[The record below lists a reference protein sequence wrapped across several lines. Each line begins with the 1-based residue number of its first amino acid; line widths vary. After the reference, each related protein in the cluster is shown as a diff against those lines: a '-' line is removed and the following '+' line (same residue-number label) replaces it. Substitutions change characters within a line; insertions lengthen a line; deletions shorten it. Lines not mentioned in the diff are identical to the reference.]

1 MVALP
6 FRVMTRPFR
15 AYRQLAAGA
24 EIPSTRGGT
33 SAPIALG
40 AGRFLLVLGALVSV
54 SATGRFAPAELG
66 LAMVS
71 FSWLPLVNAVS
82 MALAVRIFAPT
93 FGWKRAFAF
102 YLQGIGPW
110 LLLFLFFIGGV
121 LFAPHS
127 ERPSFVLWGPL
138 VLVAAVW
145 SILISYALFCA
156 GFGLARARAAVATLL
171 FWMSNLVLILGY
183 FLAVGQLWPI
193 L

>member
-1 MVALP
+1 MA
-6 FRVMTRPFR
+6 RPFR
-15 AYRQLAAGA
+15 SYRQLAAGS
-24 EIPSTRGGT
+24 EIPSIRGGT
-33 SAPIALG
+33 SAAIALG

-54 SATGRFAPAELG
+54 SATGRFAPAELA

-82 MALAVRIFAPT
+82 MALAVRVFAPA

-102 YLQGIGPW
+102 YLQGVGPW

-121 LFAPHS
+121 LFAAHS

-138 VLVAAVW
+138 VFIAAVW
-145 SILISYALFCA
+145 SIFLSYALFSA
-156 GFGLARARAAVATLL
+156 GLGLARARAGLATLV
-171 FWMSNLVLILGY
+171 FWMSSLVSTLGY